1 MDEPF
6 MRSKVLQYKDT
17 VYKIAYT
24 YCKNTADAED
34 TFQEVFLRYFKNTS
48 KFTNDE
54 HEKAWLIRV
63 TINCCKKL
71 LGSSWFRKTIQLDEN
86 ISFDEKEES
95 EIFYAVMALPQKYRT
110 VVHLYYYEDYSVR
123 EIAEIISIKETT
135 VQTQL
140 QRAREMLKSKFK
152 EEYEDG
158 QRYIQKSI
166 Q

>member
-1 MDEPF
+1 M
-6 MRSKVLQYKDT
+6 
-17 VYKIAYT
+17 
-24 YCKNTADAED
+24 
-34 TFQEVFLRYFKNTS
+34 FLRYFKNTS
-48 KFTNDE
+48 KFTDDE

-123 EIAEIISIKETT
+123 QIAEIISIKETT

-140 QRAREMLKSKFK
+140 QRAREMLKTKFK